1 MFLCVYVIAHRLEL
15 KHDAKSSQYFTN
27 HQLLA
32 RKKHQS
38 SAHFVNRP
46 VGGMELEG
54 LHQAVAIPVPAV
66 VIDSIAGGWQQVS
79 GKGPSELR
87 LSLNG

>member
-1 MFLCVYVIAHRLEL
+1 
-15 KHDAKSSQYFTN
+15 
-27 HQLLA
+27 
-32 RKKHQS
+32 
-38 SAHFVNRP
+38 
-46 VGGMELEG
+46 MELEG